1 MDLYNYKRMMKKQG
15 NTQGEVRKKQS
26 DIIMEA
32 TWDRDIQSKRCY
44 IYDYF
49 HDDARDKNKGFTYSE
64 DTPKTP
70 VDLKFIITQ
79 YGTLQKDQV
88 EYHIQFKPS
97 YKCNLPYFDRYE
109 KEFQNEFPIGLFVD
123 IPDDEGIY
131 HRWLICSKEI
141 ANQFVKCSVLP
152 CNYYFHWVYDNKKYD
167 MWGVARLRSSYNS
180 GQIYWSR

>member
-49 HDDARDKNKGFTYSE
+49 QDDARDKNKGFTYSE

-79 YGTLQKDQV
+79 YGTL
-88 EYHIQFKPS
+88 
-97 YKCNLPYFDRYE
+97 
-109 KEFQNEFPIGLFVD
+109 
-123 IPDDEGIY
+123 
-131 HRWLICSKEI
+131 
-141 ANQFVKCSVLP
+141 
-152 CNYYFHWVYDNKKYD
+152 
-167 MWGVARLRSSYNS
+167 
-180 GQIYWSR
+180 